1 MTVRVAGSR
10 DIALSEM
17 NLRGIS
23 INDATNGSATIN
35 ISASDSGII
44 FINKFATNTTYNL
57 PAVADGAGKMFWFF
71 DGQAT
76 NTSAITSP
84 TASTLVSVNSA
95 TNTTVTSSAGA
106 GQCGIIIGDG
116 SYYYF
121 FEIIGTWACT

>member
-1 MTVRVAGSR
+1 MAVRVAGAR
-10 DIALSEM
+10 NIALNEL

-23 INDATNGSATIN
+23 VNDATNGSATIN
-35 ISASDSGII
+35 IVASDSGIV

-57 PAVADGAGKMFWFF
+57 PAVASGAGKWFWFF

-84 TASTLVSVNSA
+84 TANTLVSVNA
-95 TNTTVTSSAGA
+95 AANTTVTSSAGA
-106 GQCGIIIGDG
+106 GQCGIIMGDG